1 MPQTL
6 SEIRDLLSGA
16 GLRPQ
21 KRLGQNFL
29 IDGNLM
35 TKIVDAAEIGSADIV
50 LEVGAGTGSMT
61 EMLLDRAG
69 WVVAIEVD
77 SGMFQ
82 VLAQRLSGR
91 KNLTLLHQDVLRT
104 KTRIAPEVLTAL
116 REAVDCGLR
125 IADCGIR
132 SPKSEIRNGAPDI
145 LLVSNLPY
153 HVASPLLADL
163 LLCDVAFARYCFSV
177 QREVADRLT
186 AKPSTKEYGT
196 MSVVLQVCGTM
207 EKIAHI
213 APQAF
218 WPAPK
223 VESTALRFDIDLSR
237 FPTKVMLQQFS
248 DLVRLGFSHR
258 RKTLN
263 YNLGQKYE
271 PAVFGPACQA
281 VGVEASIRAEAISPE
296 KWFALWEELLAS
308 SY

>member
-6 SEIRDLLSGA
+6 SEIRDILAGA

-35 TKIVDAAEIGSADIV
+35 NKIVDAAEIGSSDIV

-104 KTRIAPEVLTAL
+104 KTSIAPEVLTAL

-132 SPKSEIRNGAPDI
+132 SPKSEIRN
-145 LLVSNLPY
+145 
-153 HVASPLLADL
+153 
-163 LLCDVAFARYCFSV
+163 R
-177 QREVADRLT
+177 
-186 AKPSTKEYGT
+186 K
-196 MSVVLQVCGTM
+196 
-207 EKIAHI
+207 
-213 APQAF
+213 
-218 WPAPK
+218 
-223 VESTALRFDIDLSR
+223 ALR
-237 FPTKVMLQQFS
+237 
-248 DLVRLGFSHR
+248 
-258 RKTLN
+258 
-263 YNLGQKYE
+263 
-271 PAVFGPACQA
+271 
-281 VGVEASIRAEAISPE
+281 
-296 KWFALWEELLAS
+296 S
-308 SY
+308 S